1 MHGTLF
7 TVLVFVVSLYAA
19 LAVGMLYHA
28 YREDRARR
36 VAIARLNWRGTSQTE
51 VEQPGW
57 SYNDQP
63 GWTDQQIAAFE
74 RRETDYWRKEA
85 ARHEK
90 RLRDPGS
97 DLISQLIGCSI
108 NPQFRDNFVDFPQR
122 TYKAPWD
129 GQPLI
134 DHVAVDGPVT
144 MLGNEY
150 EDEQERRLR

>member
-57 SYNDQP
+57 PYNDQP

-97 DLISQLIGCSI
+97 DL
-108 NPQFRDNFVDFPQR
+108 FRDNFVDFPQR
-122 TYKAPWD
+122 TYKAVMSGKLPPWD

-144 MLGNEY
+144 MLGNES
-150 EDEQERRLR
+150 ETEQERRLR